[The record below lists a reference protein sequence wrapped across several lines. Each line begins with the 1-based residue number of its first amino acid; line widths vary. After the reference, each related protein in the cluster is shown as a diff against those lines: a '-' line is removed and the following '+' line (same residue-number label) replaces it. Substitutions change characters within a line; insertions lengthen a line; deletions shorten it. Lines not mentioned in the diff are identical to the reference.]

1 MPTKDQSPDPSR
13 RNFIRKTAAGGIGL
27 TLGNLGASGY
37 PALDEHEGSP
47 VLHEMT
53 QKLMA
58 MFDLKYP
65 IFQAPTGG
73 AAWDTLAIAVSNAG
87 AMGGLPLSQIS
98 PDQVFDVVTKV
109 KAGTNRSF
117 YINYILN
124 FELQSLDRA
133 LEAGAKVV
141 EFSWGMPDEKM
152 ISKIRAAGA
161 KFGIQVTG
169 MQGAKTAMALNPDF
183 LFCQGSEAGGHVQA
197 HQSLQKV
204 LSAVLKITKDT
215 PVVAAGGITTGHDIR
230 KLLATGAAG
239 VALGTRFVATK
250 ESRAHP
256 DYKNALVQANEDN
269 TVLTVCFDKGWP
281 NALQRVMRNN
291 TFNRWEAEGCSSP
304 GKRPGEKDIIVTRAD
319 GRGIERYSNNTPRE
333 EHKGEILDMAL
344 YAGQGVKN
352 INDIPSA
359 SDLIV
364 RLWKEF
370 ENK

>member
-1 MPTKDQSPDPSR
+1 MSTKNQSHDPSR
-13 RNFIRKTAAGGIGL
+13 RSFIRKTAAGGIGL
-27 TLGNLGASGY
+27 TLGNLGFSKNRL
-37 PALDEHEGSP
+37 PDEPDTSP

-53 QKLMA
+53 KKLMA
-58 MFDLKYP
+58 MFDLRYP

-73 AAWDTLAIAVSNAG
+73 PAWDTLAIAVSNAG
-87 AMGGLPLSQIS
+87 AMGGLPLSQTS
-98 PDQVFDVVTKV
+98 PEQAFDVVTKV
-109 KAGTNRSF
+109 KAGTKRSF

-124 FELQSLDRA
+124 FGLQSLDRA
-133 LEAGAKVV
+133 LEAGAQVV
-141 EFSWGMPDEKM
+141 EFSWGLPDEKM

-197 HQSLQKV
+197 HQSLQKA
-204 LSAVLKITKDT
+204 LSAVLKVAKET

-239 VALGTRFVATK
+239 VAMGTRFVATK

-256 DYKNALVQANEDN
+256 EYKNAMVQANEDN

-281 NALQRVMRNN
+281 NALQRVLRNN
-291 TFNRWEAEGCSSP
+291 TFNMWEAEGCPPP

-319 GRGIERYSNNTPRE
+319 GSGIERYGNNTPRE
-333 EHKGEILDMAL
+333 GHKGKILDMAL